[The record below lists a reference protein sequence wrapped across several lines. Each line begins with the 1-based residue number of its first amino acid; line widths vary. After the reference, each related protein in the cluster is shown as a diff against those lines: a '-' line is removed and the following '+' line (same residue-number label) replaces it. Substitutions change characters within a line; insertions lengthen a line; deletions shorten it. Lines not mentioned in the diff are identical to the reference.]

1 MSAFRFPETNM
12 PSSESILP
20 GPYAAFLTALA
31 GAILAAVWLSLILWA
46 SRDIRSRSDDRLAR
60 ILAVVGVALLTVPG
74 LLVYLLLR
82 PARTLEE
89 EYQSSLEEEALLA
102 SLSGRLTC
110 PGCGRPVESEW
121 RLCPFCSTVLRKACA
136 DCGRTLDLAWN
147 VCPYCGTAT
156 AATETATET

>member
-1 MSAFRFPETNM
+1 M

-20 GPYAAFLTALA
+20 GPYPALLTAFA
-31 GAILAAVWLSLILWA
+31 GAFLAAVWLSLILWTA
-46 SRDIRSRSDDRLAR
+46 RDIRSRSDDRLAR
-60 ILAVVGVALLTVPG
+60 ILAVICVALLTVPG
-74 LLVYLLLR
+74 MLLYLLLR

-102 SLSGRLTC
+102 SLAGRLTC
-110 PGCGRPVESEW
+110 PGCGRPVDGEW
-121 RLCPFCSTVLRKACA
+121 RICPFCSTVLRKACV

-156 AATETATET
+156 AATEGEAPA